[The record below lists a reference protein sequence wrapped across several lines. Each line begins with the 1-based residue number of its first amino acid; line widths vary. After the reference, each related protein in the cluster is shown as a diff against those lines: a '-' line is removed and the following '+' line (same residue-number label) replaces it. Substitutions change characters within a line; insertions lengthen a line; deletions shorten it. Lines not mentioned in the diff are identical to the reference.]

1 MSLRER
7 KREATQ
13 KAIERVAVDLALTHG
28 YENVTVEMICEASE
42 VSQRTFFN
50 YFGSKEGVIIG
61 ARPPEPSQAD
71 IDKFK
76 SKRDSRVLVD
86 FVELVTSA
94 FSDQEPDMELFEA
107 RKLIL
112 QRTPQLMNAELAKI
126 GDLEGRFVNIVIS
139 RFESQG
145 RPGTAKQLEEEA
157 RMIVSLASGVMR
169 YLMYPCTTSHQPNSP
184 QAKLRNAIEV
194 LNRLSHSDSGLGIQ

>member
-1 MSLRER
+1 
-7 KREATQ
+7 
-13 KAIERVAVDLALTHG
+13 
-28 YENVTVEMICEASE
+28 
-42 VSQRTFFN
+42 
-50 YFGSKEGVIIG
+50 
-61 ARPPEPSQAD
+61 
-71 IDKFK
+71 
-76 SKRDSRVLVD
+76 
-86 FVELVTSA
+86 
-94 FSDQEPDMELFEA
+94 MELFEA